1 MEPGF
6 EIEEQP
12 ESPLLIA
19 VKGHSSSSK
28 SKIVHSL
35 AQFHKFP
42 VFDEEDI
49 ISALQDSL
57 ETEHCDDLLPLEILS
72 QISSTQLCLKLSVII
87 SARLSHRAHFDRLVD
102 LASFTGSRL
111 VFVEC
116 SNQNDRD
123 LDYYDVGNVPRLDID
138 TTKPFHA
145 EDFIS
150 GMLKAAVL
158 I

>member
-1 MEPGF
+1 MEPGV

-19 VKGHSSSSK
+19 MKGHSSSSK
-28 SKIVHSL
+28 SKIVHAL
-35 AQFHKFP
+35 AQFHKLP
-42 VFDEEDI
+42 VFDEGDI

-57 ETEHCDDLLPLEILS
+57 ETEHCDDLLPLDILS
-72 QISSTQLCLKLSVII
+72 QISSTQLCLKLGVFI
-87 SARLSHRAHFDRLVD
+87 SAHPSRRAHFDRLVEP
-102 LASFTGSRL
+102 ASFTGSRL
-111 VFVEC
+111 VVVEC
-116 SNQNDRD
+116 RNQNDHD

-145 EDFIS
+145 EDFTT
-150 GMLKAAVL
+150 GMLKAAAL